1 MQVWATMKSILERGE
16 PCALVSVLAAK
27 GSAPREAGARMVVTA
42 SGGFHGTIGGGA
54 LEWQALGTAQRLISQ
69 VAAEALIEK
78 KVLGPDLGQCCGGT
92 AELLIERFEAADLA
106 HVAEMAAIEASARFA
121 TIGRLGRRHLFRSID
136 RAAAASEPM
145 IALKADGT
153 IAETFGERR
162 RVVMLF
168 GAGHVGRALMLAL
181 APLPFDVRWIDPRPD
196 AFPAHVAPNVTLDN
210 RGDPPTALADAPDG
224 AFVVIVTHS
233 HALDLAV
240 IEAALAAGR
249 FGYVGVIGSRTK
261 RARFVSRLKKV
272 GYGEEAA
279 NAFVCPIGIEGIRSR
294 LPAAIAAGVAA
305 QLLQFDTLVKTAA
318 RPLNIAG
325 QRA

>member
-1 MQVWATMKSILERGE
+1 MQVWRTIEAILERGE
-16 PCALVSVLAAK
+16 PCALVSVLAVK

-42 SGGFHGTIGGGA
+42 AGGFHGTIGGGA
-54 LEWQALGTAQRLISQ
+54 LEWQALGAAQRLISQ
-69 VAAEALIEK
+69 GAAEALVDK

-92 AELLIERFEAADLA
+92 ARLLIERFEAGDLA
-106 HVAEMAAIEASARFA
+106 HVTQLAAAETAGRFA
-121 TIGRLGRRHLFRSID
+121 TTGRLGGRHLARSIE
-136 RAAAASEPM
+136 AATEGQTP
-145 IALKADGT
+145 IALKPDGT
-153 IAETFGERR
+153 ITETFGERR
-162 RVVMLF
+162 RAVMLF

-181 APLPFDVRWIDPRPD
+181 APLPFEVRWIDPRPD

-210 RGDPPTALADAPDG
+210 RGDPPAALADAPDG

-240 IEAALAAGR
+240 IEAALAAKR

-261 RARFVSRLKKV
+261 RARFVSRLKKI
-272 GYGEEAA
+272 GCGEEAA
-279 NAFVCPIGIEGIRSR
+279 NAFVCPIGIEGIGSR

-305 QLLQFDTLVKTAA
+305 QLLQYDALVKTAHL
-318 RPLNIAG
+318 PLNIAG

>member
-1 MQVWATMKSILERGE
+1 MQVWRTIKSILARGE
-16 PCALVSVLAAK
+16 PCALVSVLAVK

-54 LEWQALGTAQRLISQ
+54 LEWQALGAAQRLISQ
-69 VAAEALIEK
+69 AGAEALIEK
-78 KVLGPDLGQCCGGT
+78 RVLGPDLGQCCGGT
-92 AELLIERFEAADLA
+92 ARLLIERFEVNDLA
-106 HVAEMAAIEASARFA
+106 YVTQLAVAEEGGLF
-121 TIGRLGRRHLFRSID
+121 TTTGKLGGRHLCRSIETT
-136 RAAAASEPM
+136 AGSQTPV
-145 IALKADGT
+145 ALNADGT

-181 APLPFDVRWIDPRPD
+181 APLPFEVRWIDPRPD
-196 AFPAHVAPNVTLDN
+196 AFPARVAPNVTLDS
-210 RGDPPTALADAPDG
+210 RSDPPAALSDAPDG

-240 IEAALAAGR
+240 IEAALAARR

-261 RARFVSRLKKV
+261 RARFVSRLKKI
-272 GYGEEAA
+272 GYSEEGA
-279 NAFVCPIGIEGIRSR
+279 NAFVCPIGIEGIGSR
-294 LPAAIAAGVAA
+294 LPAAIAASVAA
-305 QLLQFDTLVKTAA
+305 QLLQYDALVKTAA
-318 RPLNIAG
+318 QPLNIAG